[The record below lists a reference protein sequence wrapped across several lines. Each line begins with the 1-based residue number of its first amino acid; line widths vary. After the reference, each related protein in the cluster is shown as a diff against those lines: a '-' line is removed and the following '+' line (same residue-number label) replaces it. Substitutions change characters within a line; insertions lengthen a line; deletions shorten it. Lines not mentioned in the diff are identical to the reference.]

1 MGTLATIKNLLFRLR
16 YGFRGVPITFQG
28 RVLRLDE
35 SLRRWNPSGEKEV
48 QAVICQHLRPG
59 DVFVDVE
66 ANFGMH
72 ALLGASCVE
81 SIGHVY
87 AIEPVPFNHR
97 QFPLLYSM
105 NASKIGSSRSTLS
118 KLMLK
123 AQSIL
128 SCVVPDKSSRKTV
141 RCCLSKFILS
151 RYLRSVVPPKCCAAN
166 WANWDIG
173 NN

>member
-35 SLRRWNPSGEKEV
+35 SLRRWNPSAEREV

-59 DVFVDVE
+59 DVFVDVG

-81 SIGHVY
+81 STGHVY
-87 AIEPVPFNHR
+87 AIEPVPFNYR
-97 QFPLLYSM
+97 LLER
-105 NASKIGSSRSTLS
+105 NIALNNFQTRVTIIPIGAADKAGRFLEIHGRTEGIALEPRLGKPEAEGLS
-118 KLMLK
+118 VTAPVTIPDECLK
-123 AQSIL
+123 DSLTPSNLI
-128 SCVVPDKSSRKTV
+128 T
-141 RCCLSKFILS
+141 
-151 RYLRSVVPPKCCAAN
+151 N
-166 WANWDIG
+166 
-173 NN
+173 